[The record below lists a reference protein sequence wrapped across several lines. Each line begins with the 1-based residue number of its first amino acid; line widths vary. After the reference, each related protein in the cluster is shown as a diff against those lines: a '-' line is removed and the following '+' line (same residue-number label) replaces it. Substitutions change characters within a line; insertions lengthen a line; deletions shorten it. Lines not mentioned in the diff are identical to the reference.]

1 MQSNGGLATSGIAME
16 RPVYCIESGPAAGVV
31 GAFHLGRR
39 LDMPNLMTL
48 DMGGTT
54 AKASIIENG
63 EMLQAP
69 EYEVGGGISVGHRLL
84 RGSGHI
90 LRVPAIDLAEV
101 GAGGGSIATVD
112 RSGSL
117 RVGPQSSGA
126 VPRPGLLPAGRAGR
140 HGHRRR
146 RIAGIPQP
154 PAPAGR

>member
-1 MQSNGGLATSGIAME
+1 
-16 RPVYCIESGPAAGVV
+16 
-31 GAFHLGRR
+31 
-39 LDMPNLMTL
+39 MPNLMTL

-117 RVGPQSSGA
+117 RVGPRARAPFPARPATSS
-126 VPRPGLLPAGRAGR
+126 AGRMPRSPTPTCCSATLTPSICWLAISPSTR
-140 HGHRRR
+140 SWRER
-146 RIAGIPQP
+146 P
-154 PAPAGR
+154 